1 MEKVFSFRDENGN
14 LVRYKVK
21 EHVEVGNKEYV
32 VMCPEDNDI
41 NYEVFRFESE
51 DLEFVEDS
59 EELAKVKAA
68 SKIL

>member
-21 EHVEVGNKEYV
+21 EHIKVENNEYV
-32 VMCPEDNDI
+32 VMCPEDNSA

-51 DLEFVEDS
+51 DLELVEDS
-59 EELAKVKAA
+59 EELAKIKAI
-68 SKIL
+68 SKLL

>member
-32 VMCPEDNDI
+32 VMCSEDNDI

-68 SKIL
+68 SKVL

>member
-21 EHVEVGNKEYV
+21 EHVEVGNKECV
-32 VMCPEDNDI
+32 VMCSEDNDI

-68 SKIL
+68 SKVL